1 MQFLNDTLTK
11 AIFKIMNTLNRLFGF
26 NPATMSLKK
35 ELLGGITTFLTMAY
49 ILAVQPSILS
59 NAGMDPG
66 AVFTA
71 TVLSSLVA
79 TIVMALYAKLP
90 FALAPAMGLNAFF
103 VYTIVLKMGYSWQF
117 GLTAVF
123 IEGVIFILLT
133 IAGLRNKIV
142 YAMPI
147 QLRKAISP
155 GIGLFFAFIGLQQA
169 GIIVHSDATLVTLG
183 DLHTTPVLV
192 ALFGIVIS
200 AVLMV
205 RNVTGGLLI
214 GILAT
219 TAIGIPLGVTDV
231 QHVKTIVD
239 TPPSLAPVFCKMDWQ
254 NIFTPDMAICV
265 FTLLFIDMFD
275 TLGTLIGV
283 GNRTGFVEK
292 DGTMHGMNRA
302 FFADA
307 VGTTFGAIVGTST
320 VSTYVE
326 SAAGVNVGGRSGL
339 TAMTTAVCFILA
351 LFFAPL
357 FLLIPSQATAP
368 AMIMVG
374 VFMMVGVRDI
384 DFHDYAKAIPCFIC
398 IIMMSLCYSISDGI
412 LLGLITWVMVHA
424 FSGKYRDLSIGS
436 VILALLFIMKYMFL

>member
-1 MQFLNDTLTK
+1 
-11 AIFKIMNTLNRLFGF
+11 
-26 NPATMSLKK
+26 
-35 ELLGGITTFLTMAY
+35 
-49 ILAVQPSILS
+49 
-59 NAGMDPG
+59 
-66 AVFTA
+66 
-71 TVLSSLVA
+71 
-79 TIVMALYAKLP
+79 
-90 FALAPAMGLNAFF
+90 
-103 VYTIVLKMGYSWQF
+103 
-117 GLTAVF
+117 
-123 IEGVIFILLT
+123 
-133 IAGLRNKIV
+133 
-142 YAMPI
+142 
-147 QLRKAISP
+147 
-155 GIGLFFAFIGLQQA
+155 
-169 GIIVHSDATLVTLG
+169 
-183 DLHTTPVLV
+183 
-192 ALFGIVIS
+192 
-200 AVLMV
+200 
-205 RNVTGGLLI
+205 
-214 GILAT
+214 
-219 TAIGIPLGVTDV
+219 
-231 QHVKTIVD
+231 
-239 TPPSLAPVFCKMDWQ
+239 
-254 NIFTPDMAICV
+254 
-265 FTLLFIDMFD
+265 
-275 TLGTLIGV
+275 
-283 GNRTGFVEK
+283 
-292 DGTMHGMNRA
+292 MNRA